1 MEKKKEIKKLWRFY
15 TVADYEKEEAF
26 LNEMA
31 RAGWNLTAV
40 GFCRYIFRRGN
51 EGEYIYKL
59 DMVERTESDEV
70 KESYFNFLT
79 DCGILVVGE
88 FKDWIYLQKR
98 AADGPFDMKN
108 DTYAKL
114 RQLNKV
120 YSFSIRTLS
129 GLLRLF
135 AIIIILFS
143 LLQMI
148 ASGNI
153 GLSDFCG
160 GVIQGVGISAVIAL
174 AIIWVPI
181 ITKLRRK
188 INRLIDEIGVNL

>member
-1 MEKKKEIKKLWRFY
+1 MENKEIKKLWRFY
-15 TVADYEKEEAF
+15 SIADYEKEEAF

-51 EGEYIYKL
+51 AGEYIYKL

-79 DCGILVVGE
+79 DCGIRVVGE

-98 AADGPFDMKN
+98 ASDGPFDMKN

-114 RQLNKV
+114 RQVNKV
-120 YSFSIRTLS
+120 YSFSLRTVS
-129 GLLRLF
+129 NLLRIFTVVMLV
-135 AIIIILFS
+135 IILLQ
-143 LLQMI
+143 LLM
-148 ASGNI
+148 
-153 GLSDFCG
+153 SDNAKVANLCNG
-160 GVIQGVGISAVIAL
+160 MMLGVGIGSLIAL
-174 AIIWVPI
+174 TLIWVPMVS
-181 ITKLRRK
+181 KLRRK
-188 INRLIDEIGVNL
+188 VNKLIDDIGVNL

>member
-1 MEKKKEIKKLWRFY
+1 MEKKEIKKLWRFY
-15 TVADYEKEEAF
+15 SIADYEKEEAF

-79 DCGILVVGE
+79 DCGIRIVGD

-98 AADGPFDMKN
+98 ASDGPFDMKN

-114 RQLNKV
+114 RQVNKV
-120 YSFSIRTLS
+120 YSFSLRTVS
-129 GLLRLF
+129 NLLRIF
-135 AIIIILFS
+135 AGIVLVLI
-143 LLQMI
+143 LLQVFLPDNSSV
-148 ASGNI
+148 AE
-153 GLSDFCG
+153 FCN
-160 GVIQGVGISAVIAL
+160 GVILGVGVGSLIAL
-174 AIIWVPI
+174 VLIWVPI
-181 ITKLRRK
+181 VNKLRCK
-188 INRLIDEIGVNL
+188 VNKLIDDIGVNL

>member
-1 MEKKKEIKKLWRFY
+1 MEKKEIKKLWRFY
-15 TVADYEKEEAF
+15 SIADYEKEEAF

-79 DCGILVVGE
+79 DCGIRVVGD

-98 AADGPFDMKN
+98 ASDGPFDMKN

-114 RQLNKV
+114 RQVNKV
-120 YSFSIRTLS
+120 YSFSLRTVS
-129 GLLRLF
+129 NLLRIF
-135 AIIIILFS
+135 AGIVLVLI
-143 LLQMI
+143 LLQ
-148 ASGNI
+148 AF
-153 GLSDFCG
+153 LSDNSSLAEFCN
-160 GVIQGVGISAVIAL
+160 GVILGVGVGSLIAL
-174 AIIWVPI
+174 VLIWVPI
-181 ITKLRRK
+181 VNKLRCK
-188 INRLIDEIGVNL
+188 VNKLIDDIGVNL

>member
-1 MEKKKEIKKLWRFY
+1 MEKKEIKKVWRFY
-15 TVADYEKEEAF
+15 TIADYEKEENF

-31 RAGWNLTAV
+31 RDGWNLTAV
-40 GFCRYIFRRGN
+40 GFCRYIFRRGTP
-51 EGEYIYKL
+51 GEYIYKL
-59 DMVERTESDEV
+59 DMVERGDSDQV

-79 DCGILVVGE
+79 DCGIRVVGE

-148 ASGNI
+148 ASNNI
-153 GLSDFCG
+153 GF
-160 GVIQGVGISAVIAL
+160 
-174 AIIWVPI
+174 
-181 ITKLRRK
+181 
-188 INRLIDEIGVNL
+188 

>member
-1 MEKKKEIKKLWRFY
+1 MEKKEIKKLWRFY
-15 TVADYEKEEAF
+15 SIADYEKEEAF

-79 DCGILVVGE
+79 DCGIRVVGD

-98 AADGPFDMKN
+98 ASDGPFDMKN

-114 RQLNKV
+114 RQVNKV
-120 YSFSIRTLS
+120 YSFSLRTVS
-129 GLLRLF
+129 NLLRIF
-135 AIIIILFS
+135 AGIVLVLI
-143 LLQMI
+143 LLQ
-148 ASGNI
+148 AF
-153 GLSDFCG
+153 LSDNSSVAEFCN
-160 GVIQGVGISAVIAL
+160 GVILGVGVGSLIAL
-174 AIIWVPI
+174 VLIWVPI
-181 ITKLRRK
+181 VNKLRCK
-188 INRLIDEIGVNL
+188 VNKLIDDIGVNL

>member
-1 MEKKKEIKKLWRFY
+1 MEKKEIKKLWRFY
-15 TVADYEKEEAF
+15 SIADYEKEEAF

-79 DCGILVVGE
+79 ECGIRVVGE

-98 AADGPFDMKN
+98 ASEGPFDMKN
-108 DTYAKL
+108 DTYTKL
-114 RQLNKV
+114 RHVNKV
-120 YSFSIRTLS
+120 YSFSLRTLCN
-129 GLLRLF
+129 LLR
-135 AIIIILFS
+135 ILAGIMLILILVQTLMS
-143 LLQMI
+143 NNLI
-148 ASGNI
+148 VTE
-153 GLSDFCG
+153 FCNG
-160 GVIQGVGISAVIAL
+160 AMLGVGVGSLVAL
-174 AIIWVPI
+174 VIIWVPI
-181 ITKLRRK
+181 VNKLRCK
-188 INRLIDEIGVNL
+188 INKLIDDIGVNS

>member
-1 MEKKKEIKKLWRFY
+1 MEKKEIKKLWRFY
-15 TVADYEKEEAF
+15 SIADYEKEEAF

-79 DCGILVVGE
+79 DCGIRVVGD

-98 AADGPFDMKN
+98 ASDGPFDMKN

-114 RQLNKV
+114 RQVNKV
-120 YSFSIRTLS
+120 YSFSLRTVS
-129 GLLRLF
+129 NLLRIF
-135 AIIIILFS
+135 AGIVLVLI
-143 LLQMI
+143 LLQ
-148 ASGNI
+148 AFLPDNS
-153 GLSDFCG
+153 SVAEFCN
-160 GVIQGVGISAVIAL
+160 GVILGVGVGSLIAL
-174 AIIWVPI
+174 VLIWVPI
-181 ITKLRRK
+181 VNKLRSK
-188 INRLIDEIGVNL
+188 VNKLIDDIGVNL

>member
-1 MEKKKEIKKLWRFY
+1 MEKKEIKKLWRFY

-26 LNEMA
+26 LNEMS

-40 GFCRYIFRRGN
+40 GFFRYIFRRGTP
-51 EGEYIYKL
+51 GEYLYKI

-79 DCGILVVGE
+79 DCGIRVVGE

-98 AADGPFDMKN
+98 AADGPFDTKN

-114 RQLNKV
+114 RQVNKV
-120 YSFSIRTLS
+120 YSFSIRTVCNMM
-129 GLLRLF
+129 RIF
-135 AIIIILFS
+135 AIIIILCGF
-143 LLQMI
+143 LNKL
-148 ASGNI
+148 AAGNMW
-153 GLSDFCG
+153 LSDFSEG
-160 GVIQGVGISAVIAL
+160 LMLGIGISSVIAL
-174 AIIWVPI
+174 AIVWVPI

-188 INRLIDEIGVNL
+188 VNKLIDEIGVNL

>member
-1 MEKKKEIKKLWRFY
+1 MEKREIKRLWRFY
-15 TVADYEKEEAF
+15 SVADYEKEEAF

-40 GFCRYIFRRGN
+40 GFCRYIFRRGT

-79 DCGILVVGE
+79 DCGIRIVGE

-98 AADGPFDMKN
+98 ASDGPFDMKN

-114 RQLNKV
+114 RQVNKV
-120 YSFSIRTLS
+120 YSFSLRTVS
-129 GLLRLF
+129 NLLRIF
-135 AIIIILFS
+135 AAIMLVLI
-143 LLQMI
+143 LLQVF
-148 ASGNI
+148 
-153 GLSDFCG
+153 LSDNVWVTEFCS
-160 GVIQGVGISAVIAL
+160 GVMLGVGVGSLVAL
-174 AIIWVPI
+174 VVIWVPI
-181 ITKLRRK
+181 VNKLRCK
-188 INRLIDEIGVNL
+188 VNKLIDDIGVNL